1 MKVKI
6 LKTTPD
12 GKGGYLKAGK
22 VAEVDTADAKR
33 LLAMGK
39 AEAVKAEAPKN
50 DGDKK

>member
-22 VAEVDTADAKR
+22 VADVEAADAKR

-39 AEAVKAEAPKN
+39 AEAIKAEAPK
-50 DGDKK
+50 DGEKK